1 MNSCIPATVHAKH
14 SASTLGPETL
24 FLCINQPEMG
34 LFPMCTPN
42 KWRNIQDGIFYN
54 KGENLVA
61 IQMCITN
68 RMSK

>member
-1 MNSCIPATVHAKH
+1 MNSCISETVRAKH
-14 SASTLGPETL
+14 IASTLGPETL

-42 KWRNIQDGIFYN
+42 KWRNIQDGIFHN

-61 IQMCITN
+61 IHVYH
-68 RMSK
+68 